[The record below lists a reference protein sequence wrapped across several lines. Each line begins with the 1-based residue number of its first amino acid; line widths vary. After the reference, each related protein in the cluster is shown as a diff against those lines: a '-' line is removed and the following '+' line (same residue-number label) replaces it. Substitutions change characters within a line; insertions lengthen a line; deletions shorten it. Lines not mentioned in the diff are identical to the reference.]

1 MSEQNK
7 KILHESAAEYFSEK
21 RCESEARL
29 LRFIEGTTS
38 ANETREIQAHL
49 NECEH
54 CAYIVGAAY
63 DYEAHP
69 ITEAE
74 LQEARKL
81 VMRTPEEEAERLLG
95 PSPKLDEVID
105 EAPTPSSSLLERL
118 RAFLP
123 EVRFARPI
131 VWGPAFSVALVIL
144 TLGGRWGWRY
154 AQTDYKI
161 GLAAKLLKQEYTV
174 FIKDARLSGGYGSS
188 GISELMGPEEEEE
201 KYSARAAKL
210 ATQAIQNGAES
221 VQAKQLLAQSFFIEK
236 KYERVDSLIRELTP
250 MASSSAAL
258 LNDLGVYHFQKD
270 DWAEAEKYFSA
281 AIARDAKFLEARYN
295 LALTKAEVGAREEA
309 VRIMQE
315 YLALETDENW
325 RIAAEDFVKS
335 N

>member
-1 MSEQNK
+1 MNDQDK
-7 KILHESAAEYFSEK
+7 KILRVSAAKDFSDE
-21 RCESEARL
+21 RCVSEAML
-29 LRFIEGTTS
+29 LRFIEGGTS
-38 ANETREIQAHL
+38 AQETAKIHAHL
-49 NECEH
+49 NECED
-54 CAYIVGAAY
+54 CAYIVSAMY

-95 PSPKLDEVID
+95 PSLKLDEVID
-105 EAPTPSSSLLERL
+105 ETPTPSSSLLERL
-118 RAFLP
+118 RTFLP
-123 EVRFARPI
+123 EVRFARA
-131 VWGPAFSVALVIL
+131 PAFAVALVL
-144 TLGGRWGWRY
+144 LLVGGRWGWRY

-161 GLAAKLLKQEYTV
+161 GQAAELLKQEYTV

-201 KYSARAAKL
+201 KYSMRAAKL
-210 ATQAIQNGAES
+210 ATQAIQNGAAS

-236 KYERVDSLIRELTP
+236 QYDRLDSLMRELVLL
-250 MASSSAAL
+250 SANSPTL
-258 LNDLGVYHFQKD
+258 LNDLGVYHFQKQN
-270 DWAEAEKYFSA
+270 WAEAEKYFSA

-295 LALTKAEVGAREEA
+295 LALTKAEAGAREEA

-325 RIAAEDFVKS
+325 RNAAESFIKS